1 MDDYIFNIGI
11 YAYLGIRYLPMLKIQ
26 ILLGLFT
33 SRLYGN
39 YHLLIPDMSKNP
51 YRNHPTSID
60 RPLANGGGRVKYW
73 EVEDMMCITYYFKIF
88 TEFSLEFHGH
98 NKYNQITIRNIKLK
112 QASTRFIIPSFFPFL
127 DYL

>member
-1 MDDYIFNIGI
+1 MSKSRVSLVVLDNYTINIQGNNHMDDYIFNIGI

-60 RPLANGGGRVKYW
+60 RPLANGGGGLS
-73 EVEDMMCITYYFKIF
+73 I
-88 TEFSLEFHGH
+88 G
-98 NKYNQITIRNIKLK
+98 KLK
-112 QASTRFIIPSFFPFL
+112 I
-127 DYL
+127 